1 MPRMLIK
8 WVILIA
14 IGHLTLSATIIALAQ
29 GDPQKKPAPPPPPA
43 TVTKKAAPAAAHVML
58 DAAQL
63 KWGPAP
69 AGLPAGAQV
78 AVLDGDPAKPGAF
91 AIRVRFPD
99 GYTVPPHWHP
109 TAENLVILSG
119 TLMMG
124 VGDKIDE
131 PSMHGLAAGAY
142 AKMPAKTNHYA
153 RAKGETTFQL
163 YGMGPFSIT
172 YVNPKDDP
180 RKKSTP

>member
-1 MPRMLIK
+1 MSRLLK
-8 WVILIA
+8 TCA
-14 IGHLTLSATIIALAQ
+14 ITLAAGLLTGFATGAALPQ
-29 GDPQKKPAPPPPPA
+29 GEPQKKPAPPAPA
-43 TVTKKAAPAAAHVML
+43 EKKATPAATHVMV

-78 AVLDGDPAKPGAF
+78 AVLDGDPGKPGPF
-91 AIRVRFPD
+91 AIRVKMPD

-109 TAENLVILSG
+109 TTENLVILSG
-119 TLMMG
+119 SLMVG

-131 PSMHGLAAGAY
+131 GSMHGLAAGAY
-142 AKMPAKTNHYA
+142 AKMPAKVHHYA

-163 YGMGPFSIT
+163 YGTGPFAIT

-180 RKKSTP
+180 RKKTTP